1 MKAIWV
7 AFATIFIAELGDK
20 TQLAILALKSKGLS
34 GFGLFIGAMV
44 AFAVLT
50 GLAIIFGDVIQEYI
64 NPEIVEKLA
73 ATSFIIIGVLMWMG
87 KI

>member
-34 GFGLFIGAMV
+34 GIGLFLGAMI
-44 AFAVLT
+44 AFALLT
-50 GLAIIFGDVIQEYI
+50 GLAIILGDVIQKYI
-64 NPEIVEKLA
+64 DPGVVEKIA
-73 ATSFIIIGVLMWMG
+73 ASAFIIIGVLMWLE